1 MLSSLA
7 VQQEYQKL
15 YVQLR
20 KYLWSFGTVE
30 KIADLEVA
38 VYQAIP
44 TIKNIKDK
52 FDKLKYSVSQ
62 TSKDDEDFKKAME
75 NFEDL
80 ISSDNEPYLTLN
92 AVKEVI
98 QHENKEK

>member
-20 KYLWSFGTVE
+20 KYLWSFDTVE

-44 TIKNIKDK
+44 TIKNIRDK
-52 FDKLKYSVSQ
+52 FDKLKYNISQ
-62 TSKDDEDFKKAME
+62 TSKDDEDFKRAVE

-80 ISSDNEPYLTLN
+80 ISSDDEPYLTLN

-98 QHENKEK
+98 QNENKEK